1 MIYLSRLHPHL
12 SLGPALSILFPFL
25 KGSHFQHPEV
35 VMEAMLRYPF
45 LGYSLKT
52 AIKAE
57 NLRHKKKGLAP
68 TCTGWNLIKIL
79 NLFMIS

>member
-1 MIYLSRLHPHL
+1 
-12 SLGPALSILFPFL
+12 
-25 KGSHFQHPEV
+25 
-35 VMEAMLRYPF
+35 MEAMLRYPF
-45 LGYSLKT
+45 LGYSLET

-57 NLRHKKKGLAP
+57 NLRHKKKDLAP